1 MGGVSGCRHLIELM
15 GATRRGWGQAA
26 GTSRRAGRL
35 RARAVRPLQL
45 RFELGVVQG
54 MRTRRAALPEG
65 GLSVVWLE
73 KYQQSILMWGT
84 PHSLLAL
91 SACETHL
98 LADTR
103 GESLVS
109 SALVWGR
116 LGGQAAARVRG
127 SASINPRREGGV
139 VAVAAA
145 LREQVRP
152 YRLEPRVPGRGAV
165 LLQVKTAIYRVAVG
179 VQTAGIHW

>member
-1 MGGVSGCRHLIELM
+1 LIELM
-15 GATRRGWGQAA
+15 GATRSGWGQAA

-45 RFELGVVQG
+45 RFERGVVQG

-65 GLSVVWLE
+65 GLSVVCVE
-73 KYQQSILMWGT
+73 KYQQSILMWET
-84 PHSLLAL
+84 PPHSLLAL
-91 SACETHL
+91 SACETRL

-152 YRLEPRVPGRGAV
+152 YRLEPRVLRRGAV

-179 VQTAGIHW
+179 VQTAGIRW